1 MKTLRF
7 LPLFA
12 IALLPL
18 SPLIAAEDTGE
29 TGARVERMLDEIV
42 FPSLNF
48 TNVPLNRAIETLS
61 TMSTD
66 LDPDEVGVSILMRS
80 PDADWPTVSVHLHN
94 MPLRRVLSFVTQQT
108 GYTFERE
115 TDVIIVRPYD
125 GRHKIEFPGGP
136 LRDFIDYVS
145 EIAQAHGETL
155 NVHVT
160 DEAAEKHL
168 PRVHF
173 RALTL
178 QDAIQAASS
187 ILVIEH
193 PEYDWRLR
201 NQAGGIWM
209 ISVSEQPSRTS
220 ALGTRV
226 YSLGL
231 AGTLFSNDDITTAM
245 EIAWELDGLSSDD
258 VTVRIHDE
266 TGLIYIRGND
276 AALGSAASIL
286 RALQSQAEAELQGE
300 EIREV
305 LELYRR
311 DEETGRAPTDEQLR
325 RAAEELRLRRAA
337 RQSN

>member
-7 LPLFA
+7 WPLFA
-12 IALLPL
+12 IALIPL
-18 SPLIAAEDTGE
+18 SPLTAAEETAE
-29 TGARVERMLDEIV
+29 TGARVERMLDEMV
-42 FPSLNF
+42 FPSVNF
-48 TNVPLNRAIETLS
+48 TNVPLNRAIEALS

-66 LDPDEVGVSILMRS
+66 LDPDGVGASILMRS
-80 PDADWPTVSVHLHN
+80 LDQDWPTVSIALRN

-115 TDVIIVRPYD
+115 NDVIIVRPYD

-136 LRDFIDYVS
+136 LRDFIDYIS

-160 DEAAEKHL
+160 DEAAGKQL
-168 PRVHF
+168 PRFHF

-178 QDAIQAASS
+178 QDAMQAAYS
-187 ILVIEH
+187 LLQIEH
-193 PEYDWRLR
+193 PEYDWRLGSQR
-201 NQAGGIWM
+201 GGILM
-209 ISVSEQPSRTS
+209 ISVSDQPRRTS

-231 AGTLFSNDDITTAM
+231 AGTLYSNDDITTAM
-245 EIAWELDGLSSDD
+245 EIAWELDGLSNDD

-311 DEETGRAPTDEQLR
+311 GEETGTARPTDEQLQ
-325 RAAEELRLRRAA
+325 RAVEELRQRRQQ
-337 RQSN
+337 RQ